1 MITRITTTTVAAI
14 IMFLFLSTPSNMS
27 IALSLLN
34 CSLVLDSLASE
45 LTAVSKL
52 IITQVA
58 VKRGQDEA
66 VGGLLEDAPRSIVTK
81 FRQHPCHPSR
91 SAPRRHALRQCGA
104 ATLRQPPLAATDRL
118 ATIDP
123 FAELA
128 EAPRPSNAKGA
139 QP

>member
-1 MITRITTTTVAAI
+1 LVRISSA
-14 IMFLFLSTPSNMS
+14 FF
-27 IALSLLN
+27 
-34 CSLVLDSLASE
+34 CSAKSLAQ
-45 LTAVSKL
+45 AAG
-52 IITQVA
+52 VA
-58 VKRGQDEA
+58 EKNGFLDDHVR
-66 VGGLLEDAPRSIVTK
+66 
-81 FRQHPCHPSR
+81 HR

-128 EAPRPSNAKGA
+128 EAPRNAKGA